1 MGFFYIDRYYLFLVL
16 PMFFLA
22 ILAQMRV
29 KSSYSKYRK
38 IRNSRGLTGAMAAQ
52 RVLDYYNIT
61 NVRIERIGGELTD
74 NFDPRIN
81 TIRLSEDIFDGNS
94 IASVGIACHE
104 AGHAAQHAENYAP
117 VKIRNSIISVCN
129 IGSFVGIPLAIIGL
143 AINSEPIYLIG
154 LFLYAFV
161 ALFQLVT
168 LPVEFNA
175 SARAVKVIEETGLL
189 SEEENKGAKSVL
201 KAAAMTYVAA
211 LAVSLANLL
220 RIMLL
225 ITGRRRR

>member
-117 VKIRNSIISVCN
+117 VKIRNSIIPVCN